1 MELSTLKTNTIKET
15 QLCVC
20 MCICVCV
27 FSTDCLQ
34 QICVFNFV
42 FFGRKKNK
50 KASTVGFRKLYSE
63 DILRSGFIT
72 NEKVKILAL
81 NDFSFVQFSTPYLIL
96 QKYSIERKI
105 ITFFSACFKA
115 VV

>member
-1 MELSTLKTNTIKET
+1 M
-15 QLCVC
+15 
-20 MCICVCV
+20 CVCV
-27 FSTDCLQ
+27 FVCVCFPLIAYNNLCL
-34 QICVFNFV
+34 CFV

-81 NDFSFVQFSTPYLIL
+81 NDFSFVQFSALS
-96 QKYSIERKI
+96 YSLEVFYEKDYY
-105 ITFFSACFKA
+105 FFSACFKA